1 MVFAYSCDPKS
12 STQAEIKGK
21 IENASGKTIN
31 LEILSPGNTKIVATT
46 TIDDNGNFSFT
57 LDSIPNSF
65 HRLKID
71 DDNIIFLRIT
81 AGDEIN
87 ITAKY
92 PDISRNYIVEGS
104 EECKLLKNMN
114 ARLIESSDK
123 LNNLNTKINEAL
135 IIPDYNMDSLWNTVN
150 ETARK
155 LYTSDKDY
163 LTDFIYKNNKSAV
176 IYMALYQYIGT
187 SPILIIENDTA
198 IFSFVLNELKKH
210 HPNLE
215 QTAFLESEVSKNRLR
230 MQQMNRDYISLKPGV
245 AAPDF
250 VMPGVNSE
258 KITLKSFRGKNV
270 IIGFWSSWSK
280 MSVKSVT
287 KLLQLENKTD
297 LEIIL
302 ISLDTNADDWKLS
315 IKNNKLDKFT
325 NVCDLKNWEGSVVKI
340 YGIKNLPSFLIIDTD
355 GNIKLQTDDP
365 QTIIEVLK

>member
-1 MVFAYSCDPKS
+1 MVFTYSCDPKN

-21 IENASGKTIN
+21 IENASGKIIN
-31 LEILSPGNTKIVATT
+31 LEILSPGNTKTVATT

-57 LDSIPNSF
+57 LDSIPDSF

-81 AGDEIN
+81 EGDEIN

-92 PDISRNYIVEGS
+92 PDISRNYAIEGS

-123 LNNLNTKINEAL
+123 LNNLNNKITEAL
-135 IIPDYNMDSLWNTVN
+135 IIPDYNMDSLWNSVN

-187 SPILIIENDTA
+187 SPILMIENDTA

-215 QTAFLESEVSKNRLR
+215 QTAFLESEVSKNKLR
-230 MQQMNRDYISLKPGV
+230 MQQMNREYISLKPGV

-280 MSVKSVT
+280 MSVKSVI

-302 ISLDTNADDWKLS
+302 ISLDTNAEDWKLS

-340 YGIKNLPSFLIIDTD
+340 YGIKNLPSFLLIDTD
-355 GNIKLQTDDP
+355 GKIKLQTDDP